1 MVAGCNIKKSH
12 ITMTIALLSALQ
24 FLNPIFVSNLS
35 FISNS
40 LPTNDI
46 SLDSIEDT
54 IIQRAAAQE
63 PSGGDSVA
71 SPEEEKDKDQ
81 GAMSPLDPG
90 AVDENTPRA
99 VQEGEDNPVREDDCG
114 DGIDND
120 DDGLTDNEDTEDCV
134 PEGGPFSGTGTIVRE
149 DNCRDGID
157 NDGDGLIDL
166 EDVNDC
172 ASTQG
177 DVQRCPEGSVIVL
190 FPRSPE
196 EPQYR
201 QCANLPTEPNERQS
215 CPHGQQLVMI
225 AHNYKVCASLS
236 TDPRDQQACRSDRL
250 VPIIIAGSNDHSC
263 VFMSMLNQSC
273 RAGQQIAI
281 LVQGGLNVRVCVI
294 VPVNPSPVDSCPQGQ
309 RIELLDFGTR
319 RCI

>member
-99 VQEGEDNPVREDDCG
+99 VQEGEDNPNP
-114 DGIDND
+114 DG
-120 DDGLTDNEDTEDCV
+120 GR
-134 PEGGPFSGTGTIVRE
+134 PFSGTGTIVRE
-149 DNCRDGID
+149 DICADGID
-157 NDGDGLIDL
+157 NDGDGLTDT
-166 EDVNDC
+166 EDVEDC
-172 ASTQG
+172 TPKEEAAPESVQKKGSPYPDASISI
-177 DVQRCPEGSVIVL
+177 RCVRPYFLSFTVAGLEENHWIFVL
-190 FPRSPE
+190 FSSGQLRLGPSTYDTTSRWVTSGNGQVNSGDLDFTRFVQGSFGTGVVTFNVYDGGPHLSNTVDPPDFIE
-196 EPQYR
+196 
-201 QCANLPTEPNERQS
+201 NLRNPLVSRTFN
-215 CPHGQQLVMI
+215 PHGI
-225 AHNYKVCASLS
+225 CYP
-236 TDPRDQQACRSDRL
+236 D
-250 VPIIIAGSNDHSC
+250 G
-263 VFMSMLNQSC
+263 
-273 RAGQQIAI
+273 
-281 LVQGGLNVRVCVI
+281 
-294 VPVNPSPVDSCPQGQ
+294 
-309 RIELLDFGTR
+309 
-319 RCI
+319 